1 MNESVEQRVEALEKE
16 VAELR
21 AQLAEMKP
29 DWRRSIGAFANDP
42 VYDSAMK
49 LGREWR
55 EAQTYEKEIAA
66 AQENEMAP
74 QRDSE

>member
-1 MNESVEQRVEALEKE
+1 MNESVEQRLEALEQQ

-21 AQLAEMKP
+21 AQLAELKP
-29 DWRRSIGAFANDP
+29 DWRRSFGIFANCP
-42 VYDSAMK
+42 EHGSAVR

-66 AQENEMAP
+66 AQESAVARTPAVE
-74 QRDSE
+74 